1 MKIGWIGVGKMGL
14 PMVRHLAA
22 AGHEVTAF
30 DVDPAGPREAA
41 RAGVRTA
48 GSVAGAA
55 CGAEAAFSSIPDD
68 AAFRAVALGDGG
80 VLAALAPGAVHVD
93 MSTVSP
99 AVSEEAA
106 KAAEER
112 GVSYLRAPVSGSVT
126 LAEAGTLTVIVSGPE
141 DALERCRPLFELL
154 GSGTFHVGAG
164 EQARYLK
171 LAINN
176 MVHAT
181 AVAMAESLALGRKGG
196 LEWGRMLEVFATSAV
211 ASPLVRYKSGPL
223 GDRDFSPMSFVATA
237 VKDQELFNAAAEAAG
252 VRLDVAPAIA
262 EVFREMLES
271 EDRDKDFFATV
282 LRAERRAGLGD
293 PRDAVAE
300 AERKAG

>member
-1 MKIGWIGVGKMGL
+1 MKIGWVGVGKMGL
-14 PMVRHLAA
+14 PMARRLAA

-30 DVDPAGPREAA
+30 DVDPAGLAEAA
-41 RAGVRTA
+41 KTGARTA
-48 GSVAGAA
+48 GSAAEAAAGA
-55 CGAEAAFSSIPDD
+55 EVAFSSIPDD
-68 AAFRAVALGDGG
+68 AALRAVALGGDG
-80 VLAALAPGAVHVD
+80 VLAALATGAVHVD

-99 AVSEEAA
+99 AVSEEVAA
-106 KAAEER
+106 AAETR
-112 GVSYLRAPVSGSVT
+112 GVSCLRAPVSGSVT

-141 DALERCRPLFELL
+141 DAFGKCRPLFELL
-154 GSGTFHVGAG
+154 GSRTFHVGTG
-164 EQARYLK
+164 EQARFLK

-196 LEWGRMLEVFATSAV
+196 LEWARMLEVIAASAV

-223 GDRDFSPMSFVATA
+223 GERDFSPMSFVATA

-252 VRLDVAPAIA
+252 VGLDVAPAVA

-271 EDRDKDFFATV
+271 EDRDRDFFATV
-282 LRAERRAGLGD
+282 LRAERRAGLGE
-293 PRDAVAE
+293 P
-300 AERKAG
+300 